1 MTGSYT
7 LYQLREAVRPQ
18 VDDIAAVG
26 GGDSDSSQGIVDLI
40 RNHTDPARVEAA
52 GGNYVTIAES
62 VATSIKNLRDEAQ
75 RLAGSMGGEP
85 LEGIFKK
92 IGELQSDLAAV
103 NYGAQTVGLPLVWYG
118 RQVLPFF
125 RDNVPQVGDVGLDD
139 DMGDAFGSDGNA
151 HALAR
156 HHLKQLNR
164 FMGVVYDRIAPE
176 MEQRAAPPSGS
187 GVNPGQLP
195 GLDGLGNGRLG
206 GGVSDPYSGLGGPY
220 SSLPGL
226 NDPSLSGV
234 GDQPGRT
241 DPSLPDPG
249 GAQNPSLPDPS
260 DAQNPDL
267 KNPGDLKTPD
277 LQTPQTPDLQTP
289 DLKNPGD
296 LKSPALPDTKA
307 NLAGFPDTMTP
318 DLANRVNTGVPSTG
332 PLSPSGIGTATTAA
346 QGAGGLTGGGAGVR
360 AGTGGMGMGMYPPG
374 MGGANGQD
382 QDRERTRFPMIE
394 DEAFET
400 DDLGGPAVIA

>member
-7 LYQLREAVRPQ
+7 LYQLRDGTRPLP
-18 VDDIAAVG
+18 DDIATTK
-26 GGDSDSSQGIVDLI
+26 GDSENSQGIVDLI
-40 RNHTDPARVEAA
+40 RNNTNPRKIEDAGHNYDALAASCEEAM
-52 GGNYVTIAES
+52 
-62 VATSIKNLRDEAQ
+62 KNLQTEAG
-75 RLAGSMGGEP
+75 RIAASLGGEP
-85 LEGIFKK
+85 LEGVFKK
-92 IGELQSDLAAV
+92 IGELQKDLAAV
-103 NYGAQTVGLPLVWYG
+103 NYSAQTIAKPLIWYG
-118 RQVLPFF
+118 RDVLPFF
-125 RDNVPQVGDVGLDD
+125 RDNVPQVGSAGWDD
-139 DMGDAFGSDGNA
+139 DLRDSVFGTDGNA

-156 HHLKQLNR
+156 HHLRQLNR

-176 MEQRAAPPSGS
+176 LEQRAAPPPGA
-187 GVNPGQLP
+187 GVTPAHLP
-195 GLDGLGNGRLG
+195 GLDGLGGNGRL
-206 GGVSDPYSGLGGPY
+206 GGVSDPYSGLGSPY
-220 SSLPGL
+220 SSLPGM

-234 GDQPGRT
+234 GDQPGLT
-241 DPSLPDPG
+241 DPNLPDPN
-249 GAQNPSLPDPS
+249 GAQNPSLSDPS
-260 DAQNPDL
+260 GAQNPDL

-277 LQTPQTPDLQTP
+277 LKTPDLQTPQTP

-296 LKSPALPDTKA
+296 LKTPALPDTKA

-318 DLANRVNTGVPSTG
+318 DLANRVNTGVPTTG

-346 QGAGGLTGGGAGVR
+346 QGACGLTGGGAGVR

-374 MGGANGQD
+374 MGGANGQE

>member
-7 LYQLREAVRPQ
+7 LYQLREANRPQ

-40 RNHTDPARVEAA
+40 RNHTNPARVEAA

-62 VATSIKNLRDEAQ
+62 VATSIKNLHDEAQ

-92 IGELQSDLAAV
+92 IGELQNDLAAV
-103 NYGAQTVGLPLVWYG
+103 NHGAQTVGHPLVWYG

-125 RDNVPQVGDVGLDD
+125 RDNVPQVGDVGMDD
-139 DMGDAFGSDGNA
+139 DIGDAFGSDGNA

-164 FMGVVYDRIAPE
+164 FMGVVYDGIAPE
-176 MEQRAAPPSGS
+176 MEQRAAPPQGG
-187 GVNPGQLP
+187 GVNPGPLP
-195 GLDGLGNGRLG
+195 GLDGFGNGRLG
-206 GGVSDPYSGLGGPY
+206 GGVSDPYSGLGSPY
-220 SSLPGL
+220 SSLPGM

-234 GDQPGRT
+234 G
-241 DPSLPDPG
+241 
-249 GAQNPSLPDPS
+249 AQNPSIPGLDQPS
-260 DAQNPDL
+260 T
-267 KNPGDLKTPD
+267 KTPD

-289 DLKNPGD
+289 QTPDLKTPQTPDLKNPGD
-296 LKSPALPDTKA
+296 LKTPALPDTKA

-332 PLSPSGIGTATTAA
+332 PLTPSGIGTATTAA
-346 QGAGGLTGGGAGVR
+346 QGTGGLTGGGAGVR

-374 MGGANGQD
+374 MGGANGQE